1 MLTSTHLLCG
11 AGGDALGLREA
22 GFTPV
27 YAANHDKTCI
37 STHSLNFDCPHD
49 VADVSQLQMTGL
61 PGSDFLWASVICT
74 EVSPAGRRKTS
85 LEPLAYDE
93 QGRPVGAAR
102 FARTRATAF
111 DVLRAT
117 EVHRYKVVCIENVV
131 EFTRWELFSW
141 WLEALRLLGYRV
153 EIVSASAAHIGD
165 ERNDPAPQLRDRI
178 YIVCTRLD
186 LPEPDLAP
194 RPRAWCPAC
203 RRHVRGVQTWSA
215 AASRRKIRAGR
226 YGKSYHYRCPTASC
240 AAAVEPM
247 VRPAV
252 DALDLSDLGRP
263 LAARATAPRASTL
276 SRLEDAIRYLST
288 DDTRRHPAGIP
299 SRPTERRIAILE
311 YRRHCS
317 AASGLEPLSTVSA
330 QGNHHAVVAAPPGYS
345 PGDRLTIHD
354 LTYRVIKPSE
364 QAAAQRF
371 PKTYKII
378 GTGAEQTLQAGNA
391 VAVNVARWIG
401 EQVRQ
406 VV

>member
-1 MLTSTHLLCG
+1 
-11 AGGDALGLREA
+11 
-22 GFTPV
+22 
-27 YAANHDKTCI
+27 
-37 STHSLNFDCPHD
+37 
-49 VADVSQLQMTGL
+49 
-61 PGSDFLWASVICT
+61 
-74 EVSPAGRRKTS
+74 
-85 LEPLAYDE
+85 
-93 QGRPVGAAR
+93 
-102 FARTRATAF
+102 
-111 DVLRAT
+111 
-117 EVHRYKVVCIENVV
+117 
-131 EFTRWELFSW
+131 
-141 WLEALRLLGYRV
+141 
-153 EIVSASAAHIGD
+153 
-165 ERNDPAPQLRDRI
+165 
-178 YIVCTRLD
+178 VCTRLD

-194 RPRAWCPAC
+194 RPRAWCPTC

-240 AAAVEPM
+240 AAAVEPV

-263 LAARATAPRASTL
+263 LAARTTAPRASTL

-299 SRPTERRIAILE
+299 SRPTEHRIAILE
-311 YRRHCS
+311 YRRHCL

-401 EQVRQ
+401 EQVRE